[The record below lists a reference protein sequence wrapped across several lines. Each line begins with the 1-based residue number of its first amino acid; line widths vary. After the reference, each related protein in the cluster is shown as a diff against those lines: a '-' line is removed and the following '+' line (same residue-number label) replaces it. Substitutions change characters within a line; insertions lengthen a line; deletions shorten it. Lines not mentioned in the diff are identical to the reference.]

1 MNKNRITAALLAV
14 FIVTMFFSC
23 KNIRKKPTTA
33 ITFDTIVVARQI
45 PLLQNDSTLPYAD
58 VDFKFIYPVK
68 FGTPEDL
75 ARLQQIFVGTFFTDT
90 QYDTL
95 SPQEAV
101 DKYLEKYI
109 ASYRALSSDY
119 YSDKSRL
126 PEGETPVWYYY
137 QLNISNKILFQND
150 SLLSYAVEYSDYTG
164 GAHGSYRIVYY
175 NIDLNDLVTIS
186 EEDLFIPGYYKPLT
200 DIILRSLMKKYNVT
214 APDSLLTKGFFTIE
228 DIVPNNNFWMDNKGL
243 HYTYNQYEIAPYSM
257 GPIDVTIPY
266 EDLKPILKPNNI
278 IERFFPNKENKKS
291 ERDPI

>member
-1 MNKNRITAALLAV
+1 MNKNRLTAAMLAV
-14 FIVTMFFSC
+14 FIITMFFSC
-23 KNIRKKPTTA
+23 KNIRKKPDTA
-33 ITFDTIVVARQI
+33 ITFDTIIVAKQI
-45 PLLQNDSTLPYAD
+45 PLLQNDTAQPYAD
-58 VDFKFIYPVK
+58 VDIKFIYPVK

-75 ARLQQIFVGTFFTDT
+75 ARLQQIFVGTFFTDI
-90 QYDTL
+90 QYDVL
-95 SPQEAV
+95 SPQDAV
-101 DKYLEKYI
+101 NKYLENYI
-109 ASYRALSSDY
+109 ASYQALSNDY

-137 QLNISNKILFQND
+137 QLNISNKILFQDD

-164 GAHGSYRIVYY
+164 GAHGSYRILYY

-186 EEDLFIPGYYKPLT
+186 EEDLFVPGYYKPLT

-228 DIVPNNNFWMDNKGL
+228 DIVPNNNFWMDDKGL

-266 EDLKPILKPNNI
+266 EELKPILKPNNI
-278 IERFFPNKENKKS
+278 IERFFSKKENEK
-291 ERDPI
+291 